1 MKGKDELNCKA
12 FERHCKGSS
21 LQSELQGAM
30 GGLKCHH
37 RKGSVF
43 DSFINDSTEDA
54 LWAENLAGQDWNRIG
69 GKFFGP
75 EIRGHGYV
83 YEETHPRD
91 ILVFRFHWSWLPIRW
106 KMSQ

>member
-1 MKGKDELNCKA
+1 MLQITWRELTLGIPKEVLKSQSSKMKGKDELNCKA

-54 LWAENLAGQDWNRIG
+54 LWAENLAGQD
-69 GKFFGP
+69 
-75 EIRGHGYV
+75 
-83 YEETHPRD
+83 
-91 ILVFRFHWSWLPIRW
+91 
-106 KMSQ
+106 